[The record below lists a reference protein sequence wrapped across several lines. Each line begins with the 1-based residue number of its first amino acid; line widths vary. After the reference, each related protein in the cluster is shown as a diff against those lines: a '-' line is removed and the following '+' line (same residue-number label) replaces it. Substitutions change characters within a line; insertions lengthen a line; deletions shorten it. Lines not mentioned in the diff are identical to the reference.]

1 MGGDSKDDAGD
12 ILSVDQTDGMGVGW
26 GESLLI
32 ELLIPV
38 NCVQFS
44 CIGLTWVGGVGW
56 DPAHSFFQVH
66 PWWGGRR
73 MPPPQAFNVCSA
85 FFLMLMGG

>member
-26 GESLLI
+26 GGSLLI

-44 CIGLTWVGGVGW
+44 HV
-56 DPAHSFFQVH
+56 
-66 PWWGGRR
+66 
-73 MPPPQAFNVCSA
+73 
-85 FFLMLMGG
+85 